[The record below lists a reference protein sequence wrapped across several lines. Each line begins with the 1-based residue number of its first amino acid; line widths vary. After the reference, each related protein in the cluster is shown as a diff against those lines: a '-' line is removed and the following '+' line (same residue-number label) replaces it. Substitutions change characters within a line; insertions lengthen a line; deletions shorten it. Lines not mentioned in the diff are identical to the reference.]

1 MKIKIEFTIENSMD
15 ATQIDEN
22 LKRAIAAGVTETTVA
37 GQIRDEFKRMLMSQT
52 WGNDINDKPVVADI
66 VGVEVFADSNE
77 TSVFSE
83 WHKED

>member
-15 ATQIDEN
+15 AAQIDEN

-66 VGVEVFADSNE
+66 VGVEVFADSND

-83 WHKED
+83 WHKEG

>member
-15 ATQIDEN
+15 AAQIDEN
-22 LKRAIAAGVTETTVA
+22 LKGAIAAGVTETTVA

>member
-15 ATQIDEN
+15 AAQIDEN

>member
-15 ATQIDEN
+15 AAQIDEN

-83 WHKED
+83 WHKEH

>member
-15 ATQIDEN
+15 AAQIDEK

>member
-15 ATQIDEN
+15 AAQIDEN

-66 VGVEVFADSNE
+66 VGVEVFADSND

>member
-1 MKIKIEFTIENSMD
+1 MKIKIGFTIENSMD
-15 ATQIDEN
+15 AAQIDEN

>member
-15 ATQIDEN
+15 AAQIDEN

-37 GQIRDEFKRMLMSQT
+37 GQIRDEFKRMLMGQM

-66 VGVEVFADSNE
+66 VGVEVFANSNDA
-77 TSVFSE
+77 SVFSE

>member
-15 ATQIDEN
+15 AAQIDEN

-66 VGVEVFADSNE
+66 VGVEVFADSNN